1 MDRHAHTIIKWTFCL
16 IFLFT
21 NGIAFG
27 QTKKLKEIEKI
38 LKAEQAIKSS
48 SNEFLT
54 GRITITINR
63 ITYHNPP
70 KNGKR
75 RCEQE
80 QTVITSGFYGRSNQ
94 YRVKMYMTKPS
105 ERLTCDNCPVF
116 EGSSKFEL
124 KRDPATM
131 KIIESKD
138 YPLQVAV
145 QRIKQDWVLV
155 GKEKQYV
162 VTAKSSANGCNEIE
176 AINIKIKPYQPE
188 EEGDDEQLA
197 SLVQQ
202 VPPYAIYITGGRWLK
217 NSDRPETS
225 GENLGWDD
233 LAGQLISL
241 DEPVGLGIPF
251 QITDNPVLLQ
261 DIKGFDAF
269 LLNPWHVYSFSGMA
283 TPSYYKDS
291 DYEMT
296 TTVSVN
302 INLSADTGEVLAPL
316 EPDDDRLAPLVPEK

>member
-1 MDRHAHTIIKWTFCL
+1 
-16 IFLFT
+16 
-21 NGIAFG
+21 
-27 QTKKLKEIEKI
+27 
-38 LKAEQAIKSS
+38 
-48 SNEFLT
+48 
-54 GRITITINR
+54 
-63 ITYHNPP
+63 
-70 KNGKR
+70 
-75 RCEQE
+75 
-80 QTVITSGFYGRSNQ
+80 
-94 YRVKMYMTKPS
+94 MYMIKPS

-116 EGSSKFEL
+116 EGRSKFAL

-145 QRIKQDWVLV
+145 QSINQDWKQV
-155 GKEKQYV
+155 GKEEQYV
-162 VTAKSSANGCNEIE
+162 VTAKSSANGSNEIE

-233 LAGQLISL
+233 LAGQLMPL

-302 INLSADTGEVLAPL
+302 INLSADTGEALVPL